1 VKVSDYQVAH
11 IVKNYMKNVRMKT
24 KAYQKMENGREN
36 IEDTVY
42 LSQEGLMKVRERIDE
57 SLRSKVRRNEETT

>member
-24 KAYQKMENGREN
+24 KAYQKMENGMEN

>member
-42 LSQEGLMKVRERIDE
+42 LSQEGLMKVRERIDV